1 MRYEYKQGTISQ
13 KVGQLMAKSMM
24 VEECLSYPQP
34 STWLTQGAPVDEQ
47 YDVDI
52 RGAGNAHHI
61 PTLSYLKAG
70 QHTCWVGPRAMPPSI
85 K

>member
-13 KVGQLMAKSMM
+13 KLGQLMANSMM
-24 VEECLSYPQP
+24 VEEWLSYPQP

-52 RGAGNAHHI
+52 
-61 PTLSYLKAG
+61 
-70 QHTCWVGPRAMPPSI
+70 
-85 K
+85 